1 IPEGSWKKAL
11 ETAIPDPVVH
21 IRHAAIEG
29 TARYRTH
36 VAAIPT
42 EVGCH
47 FHKSGDEDYAVV
59 SGNGTLH
66 WGKAVEDSKG
76 WRVEWEKPVDV
87 SKGDSFVIPE
97 GYAHQLRKSGKE
109 DLVIVFGGPDTHLD
123 DTADR
128 TLLPDAPRQSVK
140 SAHMTLAVC

>member
-1 IPEGSWKKAL
+1 MATGKEKLQLKSDNSGLVIPEGSWKKAL

-47 FHKSGDEDYAVV
+47 
-59 SGNGTLH
+59 
-66 WGKAVEDSKG
+66 
-76 WRVEWEKPVDV
+76 
-87 SKGDSFVIPE
+87 
-97 GYAHQLRKSGKE
+97 
-109 DLVIVFGGPDTHLD
+109 
-123 DTADR
+123 
-128 TLLPDAPRQSVK
+128 
-140 SAHMTLAVC
+140 